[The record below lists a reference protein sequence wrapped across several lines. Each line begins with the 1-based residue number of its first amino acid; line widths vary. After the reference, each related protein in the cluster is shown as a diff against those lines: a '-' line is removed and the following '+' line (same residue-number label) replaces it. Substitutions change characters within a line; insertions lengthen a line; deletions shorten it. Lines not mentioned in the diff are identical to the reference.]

1 MPDRICFATM
11 EEVAETPFLRNSPPW
26 KGTEMLSRLVKLQLK
41 AAALRDDRGA
51 TAVEYG
57 LMVALI
63 AIVIIV
69 AVTLLGTNLNS
80 LFGRVAS
87 SV

>member
-1 MPDRICFATM
+1 
-11 EEVAETPFLRNSPPW
+11 
-26 KGTEMLSRLVKLQLK
+26 MLSRIVKLQLK
-41 AAALRDDRGA
+41 AAALRNDRGA

-69 AVTLLGTNLNS
+69 AVALLGTNLNT
-80 LFGRVAS
+80 LFGKVAV

>member
-1 MPDRICFATM
+1 MKSQEILLCA
-11 EEVAETPFLRNSPPW
+11 NSPPW

-41 AAALRDDRGA
+41 AAALRNERGA

-63 AIVIIV
+63 AIVIIAAVMLLGSNLNNLFQKV
-69 AVTLLGTNLNS
+69 AV
-80 LFGRVAS
+80 